1 MLKQWLHRA
10 RGHAT
15 TRIPVTVFTPAY
27 APEQDGDPDPGE
39 VVWAWIPYEDD
50 PKQGKDRPVI
60 VVGWDEKD
68 LVVVPLTTKAHPER
82 DDEVEVGSG
91 GWDRT
96 QRESYAKVDTVLRVS
111 VGDVRRAHG
120 GPDVCARSV
129 GLLQCRVLRHGAAL
143 LVGCTGRVLSP

>member
-1 MLKQWLHRA
+1 MLKSWLHRM

-111 VGDVRRAHG
+111 VGDVRREGAVLDRKRFDKVVAAVAAYRAAH
-120 GPDVCARSV
+120 P
-129 GLLQCRVLRHGAAL
+129 GA
-143 LVGCTGRVLSP
+143 